1 MPSRVTCFLNISITK
16 VETYFQKIKG
26 EHNMEFKLNEYHR
39 NISDEE
45 FVRDIKKTAIKLKK
59 ETLTGVEYSQ
69 NGKYHASTIIHR
81 FGSWKK
87 ALELAELNTKGR
99 SNRFTMSRDDVIE
112 DVKRVAALYNKPT
125 ITAREYTK
133 YGKYSSS
140 AVVRHIGS
148 WNEILLQAEMPINEN
163 RNFTDEEL
171 FEEIERIWIMLGR
184 QPTTTDIKK
193 GISRYS
199 LQSYARRFGGWRGAL
214 QAFVN
219 YINDDTSD
227 RTIKG
232 QSETVAEHIAT
243 ALPKT
248 SKHRTPREINLRLR
262 FKVLQRDNFKCCVC
276 GASPARDSAVILHVD
291 HIRPWSKG
299 GETTIDNL
307 QTLCSK
313 CNLGKS
319 DLYDEI
325 K

>member
-1 MPSRVTCFLNISITK
+1 
-16 VETYFQKIKG
+16 
-26 EHNMEFKLNEYHR
+26 
-39 NISDEE
+39 
-45 FVRDIKKTAIKLKK
+45 
-59 ETLTGVEYSQ
+59 
-69 NGKYHASTIIHR
+69 
-81 FGSWKK
+81 
-87 ALELAELNTKGR
+87 
-99 SNRFTMSRDDVIE
+99 
-112 DVKRVAALYNKPT
+112 
-125 ITAREYTK
+125 
-133 YGKYSSS
+133 
-140 AVVRHIGS
+140 
-148 WNEILLQAEMPINEN
+148 
-163 RNFTDEEL
+163 
-171 FEEIERIWIMLGR
+171 MLGR

-227 RTIKG
+227 RTIEG

-248 SKHRTPREINLRLR
+248 PKHHTPREINLRLR
-262 FKVLQRDNFKCCVC
+262 FKVLQRDNFKCCTC
-276 GASPARDSAVILHVD
+276 GASPAKDSSVILHVD
-291 HIRPWSKG
+291 NIRPWSKG

-319 DLYDEI
+319 DLYDQI